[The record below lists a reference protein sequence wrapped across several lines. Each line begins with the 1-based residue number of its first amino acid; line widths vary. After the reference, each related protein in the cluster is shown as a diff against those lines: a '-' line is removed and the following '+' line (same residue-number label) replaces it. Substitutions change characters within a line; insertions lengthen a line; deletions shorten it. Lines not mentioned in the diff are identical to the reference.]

1 MNTRPL
7 SVFQRVMLDLRRHD
21 ADFTGEWF
29 TMNAVLRLSEPL
41 DPDVLSAAL
50 TKLVARHEILRTR
63 VADDAQVV
71 SPPGQPVFEV
81 CHSDGAPAD
90 WLHAPV
96 PPESGPLV
104 VRLVRG
110 DPDFLAVHLHHLV
123 ADPSTVWATCR
134 ELAALYSA
142 ELGGSTPPAPV
153 AQYGDYAA
161 AEYRQRQASGAADRA
176 WWEAAM
182 AQDFVSV
189 RKDETSAPYAERETL
204 LSAAGLAAVRQFA
217 RTHRTTPATTLFAA
231 LACAMRPCTGPGP
244 LVFTTVFGSRDRPEW
259 RRMLGPC
266 LLTAYVP
273 LPAPPPRLSPGYAVE
288 VRDVLRDCRRHCRFP
303 TPEVRALFAVPD
315 AVPFYEYV
323 PDDWPSPYT
332 FGPVT
337 GEVVAAA
344 GPKDTR
350 APRTLAIRSRST
362 AEGTLTAHVSSDG
375 RGWTRERVR
384 ALWPVVAEQ
393 VGSTAGSTMDLS

>member
-7 SVFQRVMLDLRRHD
+7 SVFQRVMLDYGPE
-21 ADFTGEWF
+21 FTGEWF
-29 TMNAVLRLSEPL
+29 TMNAVLRLSASL
-41 DPDVLSAAL
+41 DPAVLSVAL

-63 VADDAQVV
+63 VTDGVQMV
-71 SPPGQPVFEV
+71 SPPGPPVFEM
-81 CHSDGAPAD
+81 CRDAAD
-90 WLHAPV
+90 CLHAPV

-110 DPDFLAVHLHHLV
+110 DPDLLAVHLHHLV

-142 ELGGSTPPAPV
+142 ELGGAAPPGPA

-161 AEYRQRQASGAADRA
+161 AEDRLRRNTEAADRA
-176 WWEAAM
+176 WWETAM
-182 AQDFVSV
+182 AQEFASV
-189 RKDETSAPYAERETL
+189 RKDETCAPYAERATL
-204 LSAAGLAAVRQFA
+204 LPKSGLDAVHRFA

-231 LACAMRPCTGPGP
+231 LACAMRPHTGPGP
-244 LVFTTVFGSRDRPEW
+244 LVFTTVFGLRDRPEW

-273 LPAPPPRLSPGYAVE
+273 LPAPPPRLTPGYAVE
-288 VRDVLRDCRRHCRFP
+288 VRDVLRDCRRRCRFP
-303 TPEVRALFAVPD
+303 MPEVRSFLAASDP
-315 AVPFYEYV
+315 VPFYEYV
-323 PDDWPSPYT
+323 PDDWPEPYA

-337 GEVVAAA
+337 AQVVAAA

-350 APRTLAIRSRST
+350 APTTLAIRSRST
-362 AEGTLTAHVSSDG
+362 AEGTLTAHVSSAG
-375 RGWTRERVR
+375 QGWTRERVR
-384 ALWPVVAEQ
+384 SLWPAVAEQ
-393 VGSTAGSTMDLS
+393 VLTESTKDPLR

>member
-7 SVFQRVMLDLRRHD
+7 SVFQRAMLDCGP
-21 ADFTGEWF
+21 DFTGQWF
-29 TMNAVLRLSEPL
+29 TMNAVLRLSAPL

-50 TKLVARHEILRTR
+50 TNLIARHEILRTR
-63 VADDAQVV
+63 VTDEAQVV
-71 SPPGQPVFEV
+71 SPPGPPVFEV
-81 CHSDGAPAD
+81 HQGSDPAD

-110 DPDFLAVHLHHLV
+110 DPGLLAVHLHHLV
-123 ADPSTVWATCR
+123 ADPGTVWAVCR

-142 ELGGSTPPAPV
+142 ELGGPAPPMPA

-161 AEYRQRQASGAADRA
+161 AEARQRRTTEAGDRA
-176 WWEAAM
+176 WWETAM
-182 AQDFVSV
+182 ARDFVSV
-189 RKDETSAPYAERETL
+189 RKDENGPPYAERATL
-204 LSAAGLAAVRQFA
+204 LPKAGLAAVHRFA

-231 LACAMRPCTGPGP
+231 LACAMRPWTGPGP
-244 LVFTTVFGSRDRPEW
+244 RVFTTVFGLRDRPEW

-273 LPAPPPRLSPGYAVE
+273 LPAPPSRLTPEYAVE

-303 TPEVRALFAVPD
+303 MPEVRAFRETPD

-323 PDDWPSPYT
+323 PDDWPEPYE

-337 GEVVAAA
+337 AQVVAAA

-350 APRTLAIRSRST
+350 APTTLAIRSRST
-362 AEGTLTAHVSSDG
+362 AEGTVTAHVSSDG
-375 RGWTRERVR
+375 RGWSRDRVR
-384 ALWPVVAEQ
+384 SLWPAVAGQ
-393 VGSTAGSTMDLS
+393 VGAGAAPDSLR

>member
-7 SVFQRVMLDLRRHD
+7 SVFQRVMMDYGP
-21 ADFTGEWF
+21 DFTGQWF
-29 TMNAVLRLSEPL
+29 TMNTVLRLSAPL
-41 DPDVLSAAL
+41 DPDVLAATL

-63 VADDAQVV
+63 VTEDAQVV
-71 SPPGQPVFEV
+71 SPPGPPVLEV
-81 CHSDGAPAD
+81 CQDVAD
-90 WLHAPV
+90 RLHAPV
-96 PPESGPLV
+96 PPDSGPLV
-104 VRLVRG
+104 VRLVG
-110 DPDFLAVHLHHLV
+110 GELLTVHLHHLV

-142 ELGGSTPPAPV
+142 ELGGAAPPAPS

-161 AEYRQRQASGAADRA
+161 AEDRLRRMTEAGDRA
-176 WWEAAM
+176 WWENAM
-182 AQDFVSV
+182 AQEFASV
-189 RKDETSAPYAERETL
+189 RPDGTGPPYAERATL
-204 LSAAGLAAVRQFA
+204 LSKAELDAVHRFA

-231 LACAMRPCTGPGP
+231 LACAMRPHTGPGP
-244 LVFTTVFGSRDRPEW
+244 LAFTTVFSLRDRPEW

-273 LPAPPPRLSPGYAVE
+273 LPAPPPRLTPEYAVE

-303 TPEVRALFAVPD
+303 TPEVRAFLKPPD

-323 PDDWPSPYT
+323 PDDWPEPYA

-337 GEVVAAA
+337 GQVVAAA

-350 APRTLAIRSRST
+350 ARTTLAIRSRST
-362 AEGTLTAHVSSDG
+362 AEGTLTAHLSSDG
-375 RGWTRERVR
+375 RGWTRDRVR
-384 ALWPVVAEQ
+384 SLWPVVAEQ
-393 VGSTAGSTMDLS
+393 VGAGSTMDSER